1 MNSGAACAAWGN
13 CGCLVSVSTLFNST
27 VLHPISTVHAKT
39 SYVKQTPLHNAATKG
54 HKEVV
59 ELLIA
64 AGADVNAKDGI
75 GGKTTARMGEIKDQY
90 LV

>member
-1 MNSGAACAAWGN
+1 M
-13 CGCLVSVSTLFNST
+13 VSVSTLFNST

-54 HKEVV
+54 HKEFV